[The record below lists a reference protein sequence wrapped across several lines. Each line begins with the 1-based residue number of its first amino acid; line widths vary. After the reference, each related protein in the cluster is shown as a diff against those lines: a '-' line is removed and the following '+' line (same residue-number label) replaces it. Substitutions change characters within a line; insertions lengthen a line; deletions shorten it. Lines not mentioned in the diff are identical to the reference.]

1 MVSFN
6 VSKNEAGQRLD
17 KLLMKTLN
25 KAPASFIYKML
36 RKKNIT
42 LNGKKAD
49 GSEKTVAGD
58 EIKLFLSDETLAGF
72 SDRDFSASVST
83 GPRTDSAS
91 KASEQT
97 GAAKGLSDA
106 GEKVAGAIPPL
117 KPELIVYEDDDIIV
131 VNKPLGVLS
140 QKAAPT
146 DISINETI
154 VEYLKGKGIGVNEA
168 FTPGVCNRIDRNTSG
183 LIIAGKSMPGLQDMA
198 ELLKSH
204 EVEKYYLCIVWGHMY
219 RPKHIKAY
227 FLKDAEKN
235 KVAISET
242 AKEGYEEIEA
252 EYIPILNSIDCELGD
267 FALLAVKLITGKPH
281 QIRAHLGSLNHPLVG
296 DSKYGYRNITGI
308 NAKYQQLHSF
318 MLIFPKDTLRLTGIS
333 GKKLY
338 CMPGTTFKNT
348 CSKLFGDEGY
358 KHAIMEFQRSKGFR
372 AGGTH

>member
-6 VSKNEAGQRLD
+6 VSKNESGQRLD
-17 KLLMKTLN
+17 KLLMKVLN
-25 KAPASFIYKML
+25 KAPSSFVYKML

-72 SDRDFSASVST
+72 SDRDFSKEVSA
-83 GPRTDSAS
+83 GR
-91 KASEQT
+91 
-97 GAAKGLSDA
+97 SDA
-106 GEKVAGAIPPL
+106 AIAPKDAADNSIPPL
-117 KPELIVYEDDDIIV
+117 KPELIVYEDEDIIV

-183 LIIAGKSMPGLQDMA
+183 LIIAGKSMAGLQDMA

-204 EVEKYYLCIVWGHMY
+204 EVEKYYLCIVWGHMF

-227 FLKDAEKN
+227 FLKDTEKN
-235 KVAISET
+235 KVCISEV

-252 EYIPILNSIDCELGD
+252 EYIPILNSIDCPLGD

-318 MLIFPKDTLRLTGIS
+318 MLVFPKDTMRLKGIS
-333 GKKLY
+333 GKKMY

-348 CSKLFGDEGY
+348 CGKIFGEEGY

-372 AGGTH
+372 PGGAH

>member
-6 VSKNEAGQRLD
+6 VSKNESGQRLD
-17 KLLMKTLN
+17 KLLMKVLN
-25 KAPASFIYKML
+25 KAPSSFVYKML

-72 SDRDFSASVST
+72 SDRDFSKLTSI
-83 GPRTDSAS
+83 GP
-91 KASEQT
+91 
-97 GAAKGLSDA
+97 GAAGGEEKVGDKAAA
-106 GEKVAGAIPPL
+106 GEAADTVVPPL
-117 KPELIVYEDDDIIV
+117 KPELIVYEDEDIIV

-183 LIIAGKSMPGLQDMA
+183 LIIAGKSLAGLQDMA

-227 FLKDAEKN
+227 FLKDTEKN
-235 KVAISET
+235 KVCISEV

-252 EYIPILNSIDCELGD
+252 EYIPILNSIDCTMGD

-318 MLIFPKDTLRLTGIS
+318 MLVFPKDTMRLKGIS

-348 CSKLFGDEGY
+348 CGKIFGEEGY

-372 AGGTH
+372 TGGTH